1 MSKNIIIRLK
11 KAGDRTSVFSIQ
23 DSMGNTLATN
33 ISKIQLIEGLAFI
46 VEDSVVFIIIKASG
60 ENCCSKELKVP
71 ISTIT
76 KPELAAFEFTPS
88 NTSSTWAH
96 LKEANLYNN
105 FYGCIA
111 PYIIEY
117 PFSYQYQD
125 ELIQN
130 VKDYT
135 KSYTFLTNS
144 IFNITNKIQTNEY
157 FNKAIVY
164 NEQQSSGLLNL
175 VSKPLNNLQSYNTY
189 PKYNADSKT
198 ITFTKSDN
206 FYQYNTF
213 WALEKDKQVPLFL
226 QSCTSLSIDKEI
238 NQDNMDYSSRSF
250 RKATIRA
257 KDVKVRHILDNRS
270 DLLLVSQFVVNQSQI
285 SY

>member
-1 MSKNIIIRLK
+1 MSKTIIIRLK
-11 KAGDRTSVFSIQ
+11 KAGNRTSVFSIQ
-23 DSMGNTLATN
+23 DSMGATLASSVT
-33 ISKIQLIEGLAFI
+33 KKQLIDGMAFTIDDNI
-46 VEDSVVFIIIKASG
+46 VFVTITSIGI
-60 ENCCSKELKVP
+60 NCCSKELKVP
-71 ISTIT
+71 ITTIT
-76 KPELAAFEFTPS
+76 KPELAALQFTSS

-96 LKEANLYNN
+96 LTTPNLYNS
-105 FYGCIA
+105 FYGCTA
-111 PYIIEY
+111 SYIIEY
-117 PFSYQYQD
+117 PFPYQYQD
-125 ELIQN
+125 EILQN
-130 VKDYT
+130 IKDYT
-135 KSYTFLTNS
+135 KSYIFLTNN

-164 NEQQSSGLLNL
+164 NDQQSSGILNL
-175 VSKPLNNLQSYNTY
+175 FSKPLNNLKSYNSY
-189 PKYNADSKT
+189 PKYNTDSKD

-226 QSCTSLSIDKEI
+226 QSCVSLSIDKEV

-257 KDVKVRHILDNRS
+257 KDCKIRHILDNRS